1 METTYKSTKGRLTDA
16 DKDVTMAWEMCASK
30 ARLVLNIEYTA
41 LTPHGLPF
49 MSVGVWH
56 ALARQLKW
64 VPSAM
69 VEISSWFSPLVYNQR
84 VISGR
89 WKIGSASANMI
100 HAITSHP
107 DLRCN
112 HSLLSMNTLV
122 WSLVRNF
129 PALLRMKDELS
140 KINMPLRPDSA
151 KHVKEFMLLEGETK
165 ITTRRKGGA
174 QSKSMTAQQLES
186 SNAPQPELVE
196 INKEIG
202 VVDDAL
208 KAAIK
213 QVFRDGIPDQRAV
226 EWGKRWSCK
235 IHVQPPSAS
244 PMYRTLTILNYH
256 TATWGSPSGN
266 SEARSRRETICST
279 IIEFCIINDYQ
290 RQLLHEAHSASAFMR
305 SALEITLSMHTN
317 PSKSRGIVD
326 NDEDD
331 DLCYIIHWP
340 DGIDVDTMKLKD
352 VVFDSVEENRRN
364 IRIATRKKDYDSIKK
379 VINVLQLC
387 PPAWP
392 LGSESRKD
400 TPSKSHAVHAEL
412 DAPLREIVKILTES
426 AYEHREKSC
435 NMSLDVNV
443 SHMPNQDRFEFK
455 FKQRQDEDDEDDE
468 DVIDNE
474 QDADNKLNLK
484 HKWTT
489 FLFPL
494 SKTRERIEELIEA
507 LGVSLPTGG
516 NDNVD
521 DTTGI
526 DTMHED
532 PLSTTV
538 LVPPFTQANPAAIMV
553 PLDNPASGH
562 MPVPIHPSALDDNN
576 DTNDDDDESM
586 YWKDIDTASG
596 GLVRTQPIDDD
607 EGT

>member
-1 METTYKSTKGRLTDA
+1 MTCATSSTG
-16 DKDVTMAWEMCASK
+16 
-30 ARLVLNIEYTA
+30 
-41 LTPHGLPF
+41 H
-49 MSVGVWH
+49 
-56 ALARQLKW
+56 
-64 VPSAM
+64 
-69 VEISSWFSPLVYNQR
+69 
-84 VISGR
+84 
-89 WKIGSASANMI
+89 
-100 HAITSHP
+100 
-107 DLRCN
+107 
-112 HSLLSMNTLV
+112 
-122 WSLVRNF
+122 
-129 PALLRMKDELS
+129 
-140 KINMPLRPDSA
+140 
-151 KHVKEFMLLEGETK
+151 
-165 ITTRRKGGA
+165 
-174 QSKSMTAQQLES
+174 
-186 SNAPQPELVE
+186 
-196 INKEIG
+196 
-202 VVDDAL
+202 
-208 KAAIK
+208 
-213 QVFRDGIPDQRAV
+213 
-226 EWGKRWSCK
+226 
-235 IHVQPPSAS
+235 
-244 PMYRTLTILNYH
+244 
-256 TATWGSPSGN
+256 
-266 SEARSRRETICST
+266 
-279 IIEFCIINDYQ
+279 
-290 RQLLHEAHSASAFMR
+290 
-305 SALEITLSMHTN
+305 
-317 PSKSRGIVD
+317 
-326 NDEDD
+326 
-331 DLCYIIHWP
+331 

-379 VINVLQLC
+379 VINALQSC

-400 TPSKSHAVHAEL
+400 TPSKSRAVRAEL
-412 DAPLREIVKILTES
+412 DAPLREIVK
-426 AYEHREKSC
+426 KSF

-443 SHMPNQDRFEFK
+443 SHMPNQDRFEFE

-474 QDADNKLNLK
+474 QDADDKLDLK

-489 FLFPL
+489 FLFPP

-516 NDNVD
+516 NDNAD

-607 EGT
+607 EGIPLVERSVQSITADIVNMHTDDDGIQALFQSESNGMGNEKLDDSHDPSPTMSSNKRNKPKSIDSMPTSPPRRPPQKKRPRTIHQDQDPPRTAPSTSTPAPIAPIPRSRQQHPQQPDIDMHDINIDRVEEGYSMP